1 MARLA
6 TTLGTDLPT
15 VAKMLQAKGRGKDRV
30 LAHITAEEARLL
42 KARGGRGSYNP
53 TTGLLEFDDTP
64 ETVNVT
70 APAPAPPAIS
80 APPPTFTPSSTAA
93 PPTSNN
99 ATETVTSTAKA
110 PAGPA
115 ISVAPSAP
123 APIPMQTSQLTAA
136 TPPAPAAPAGGNA
149 APETVTVPG
158 TQTAPAITAP
168 TGPVAAGAQPGQSTS
183 KQVKD
188 WLGNNSTLLSI
199 LGLGG
204 LGAFGAINSNKAAG
218 QATALQSNLANLAAP
233 LTTAGTQELNTTLGG
248 GLTPQNLQA
257 LQAVQAQL
265 GQSQAMGA
273 VSSQQ
278 VAQSISGTFATLLNN
293 QLQQALSILQ
303 SSDTLLQTAY
313 LQGYQAQQTNQ
324 TNTTNFYTNLAQL
337 AAQLSG
343 LGGKGVTVT
352 VPGGTA

>member
-80 APPPTFTPSSTAA
+80 APPPTITPSSTAA

-99 ATETVTSTAKA
+99 AIETVTSTANA
-110 PAGPA
+110 PTGPA
-115 ISVAPSAP
+115 ISVAPSVP
-123 APIPMQTSQLTAA
+123 APIPMQAPQLTAA
-136 TPPAPAAPAGGNA
+136 TPQAAPAAPGGAA

-168 TGPVAAGAQPGQSTS
+168 TPVAAGAQTGQSTS
-183 KQVKD
+183 KEVKD

-204 LGAFGAINSNKAAG
+204 LGAFGAVNSNKAAG

-233 LTTAGTQELNTTLGG
+233 LTSAGTQELNTTLGG
-248 GLTPQNLQA
+248 GLTSASLQA

-273 VSSQQ
+273 VSAQQ
-278 VAQSISGTFATLLNN
+278 VAQSISGTFANLLQS
-293 QLQQALSILQ
+293 QLQESLSLLQ
-303 SSDTLLQTAY
+303 SSDTLLQSAY